1 MIDVHIEYFVY
12 VFNLHKLSLYCI
24 QNKYYVTLLLLSLIV
39 FKMCMMFFCKI
50 VFVPGPHV
58 VQLEVMVSTYSTI
71 HFSIWVIYLTLSWE
85 SLDGL
90 LPILYKWCK
99 LQTDVPFG
107 VAILF
112 LLLYFVPVSMCGQY
126 PKNYLLSFPPN
137 LVVSTDDQGG
147 GVQTGCFKYTV

>member
-1 MIDVHIEYFVY
+1 MNYYLNYYLLHIEMIDVHIDYFVY

-39 FKMCMMFFCKI
+39 FKMCMMFLCKI

-58 VQLEVMVSTYSTI
+58 IQLEVMVSTYSTI
-71 HFSIWVIYLTLSWE
+71 HFSVWVIYLTLSWE

-90 LPILYKWCK
+90 LPILYKWFK

-107 VAILF
+107 VAIL
-112 LLLYFVPVSMCGQY
+112 LYFST
-126 PKNYLLSFPPN
+126 LSQFHCVGN
-137 LVVSTDDQGG
+137 ILKTTCWVFH
-147 GVQTGCFKYTV
+147 QTW